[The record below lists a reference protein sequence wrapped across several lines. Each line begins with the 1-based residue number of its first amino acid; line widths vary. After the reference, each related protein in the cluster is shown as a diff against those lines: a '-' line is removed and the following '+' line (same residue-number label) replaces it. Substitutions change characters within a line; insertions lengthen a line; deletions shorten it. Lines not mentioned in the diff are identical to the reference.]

1 MTVQATEE
9 WLTPLEA
16 LALVEP
22 HHGAA
27 AKVYLAD
34 KLKDGFIRCRATQM
48 WESDRSTVNMAWKNR
63 DKDEIEEDVEVEAR
77 VWRSSRFWSEDLD
90 LWRWDD
96 NRFLITERK
105 RPPNRI
111 FLAGLSFA
119 AEDVR
124 QLVKGGQAVGARK
137 GRGGRPKQMDAWT
150 AFWHVVVSLARQNR
164 LEPGRFASQSALR
177 EEILLE
183 LGPRGLKDETIK
195 PEVRRLWDKFM
206 VLPAETD

>member
-119 AEDVR
+119 AEDIHNLILDIR
-124 QLVKGGQAVGARK
+124 HTRAQRGPGGA
-137 GRGGRPKQMDAWT
+137 PKRIDGWT
-150 AFWHVVVSLARQNR
+150 AFWHVVVGLARNDKVQ
-164 LEPGRFASQSALR
+164 PGRYASQAEFR
-177 EEILLE
+177 REILDE
-183 LGPRGLKDETIK
+183 LGPNGLKEDTIK
-195 PEVRRLWDKFM
+195 PEVRRIWKKFM
-206 VLPAETD
+206 DQTS